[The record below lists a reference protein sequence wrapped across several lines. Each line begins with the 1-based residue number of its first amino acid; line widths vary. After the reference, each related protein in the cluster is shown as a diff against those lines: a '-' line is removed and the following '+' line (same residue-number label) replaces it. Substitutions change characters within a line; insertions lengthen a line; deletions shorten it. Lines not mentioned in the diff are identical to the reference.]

1 MKEEKVVVTVV
12 AVDKDGKTMDII
24 MITETTVKAALFEI
38 PKRIIYFIQQDS
50 FYIYYVENE
59 QKQNVKSNHALT
71 FISLKVQKR

>member
-1 MKEEKVVVTVV
+1 MH
-12 AVDKDGKTMDII
+12 II
-24 MITETTVKAALFEI
+24 MTTATLETIAKASLFKI